1 LMLLVRD
8 VMRRQVYGIAAN
20 DAIVDAAREMV
31 LRSVDSLLV
40 VDGDLLLGIVT
51 ERDVLR
57 AALPSVGELMQDESW
72 ADLRDLVGVA
82 SGHFGVP
89 VRMIMTI
96 HVVTTTPLTEAL
108 GQHDGAGLPTASG
121 GRAGDWGGPRNH
133 WPAGRPGSLG
143 PGGSGGRQPAKR
155 PHRRRELTPSANPQR
170 ADRTSVG
177 SGCGKCLAK
186 RWPTP

>member
-1 LMLLVRD
+1 MLLVSD

-57 AALPSVGELMQDESW
+57 AALPSTGELMQDESW
-72 ADLRDLVGVA
+72 AELRDLVGVA

-96 HVVTTTPLTEAL
+96 HVVTTTPETPLTQAL
-108 GQHDGAGLPTASG
+108 ASMMAKGFRRLPVIEPTTGVVLGTISQRDVLGALV
-121 GRAGDWGGPRNH
+121 
-133 WPAGRPGSLG
+133 L
-143 PGGSGGRQPAKR
+143 
-155 PHRRRELTPSANPQR
+155 
-170 ADRTSVG
+170 ADRAAASRQSARIVAA
-177 SGCGKCLAK
+177 S
-186 RWPTP
+186 

>member
-1 LMLLVRD
+1 MLLVRD

-72 ADLRDLVGVA
+72 TELRDLVGVA

-96 HVVTTTPLTEAL
+96 HVATTTPETPLTQAL
-108 GQHDGAGLPTASG
+108 ASMMAKGFRRLPVVEPETGVVLGTISQRDVLGALV
-121 GRAGDWGGPRNH
+121 
-133 WPAGRPGSLG
+133 L
-143 PGGSGGRQPAKR
+143 
-155 PHRRRELTPSANPQR
+155 
-170 ADRTSVG
+170 ADRAAASRQSARIVAA
-177 SGCGKCLAK
+177 S
-186 RWPTP
+186 

>member
-1 LMLLVRD
+1 MLLVRD

-72 ADLRDLVGVA
+72 AELRDLVGMA
-82 SGHFGVP
+82 SEHFGVP

-96 HVVTTTPLTEAL
+96 HVATTTPETPLTQAL
-108 GQHDGAGLPTASG
+108 ASMMAKGFRRLPVVEPDTGVVLGTISQRDVLGALV
-121 GRAGDWGGPRNH
+121 
-133 WPAGRPGSLG
+133 L
-143 PGGSGGRQPAKR
+143 
-155 PHRRRELTPSANPQR
+155 
-170 ADRTSVG
+170 ADRAAASRQSARIVA
-177 SGCGKCLAK
+177 S
-186 RWPTP
+186 

>member
-1 LMLLVRD
+1 VMSTQYAAPYSNRDKPWISGVGLMLLVRD

-72 ADLRDLVGVA
+72 TELRDLVGVA

-96 HVVTTTPLTEAL
+96 HVATTTPETPLTQAL
-108 GQHDGAGLPTASG
+108 ASMMAKGFRRLPVVEPETGVVLGTISQRDVLGALV
-121 GRAGDWGGPRNH
+121 
-133 WPAGRPGSLG
+133 L
-143 PGGSGGRQPAKR
+143 
-155 PHRRRELTPSANPQR
+155 
-170 ADRTSVG
+170 ADRAAASRQNARIVAA
-177 SGCGKCLAK
+177 S
-186 RWPTP
+186 

>member
-1 LMLLVRD
+1 MLLVRD

-72 ADLRDLVGVA
+72 AELRDLVGVA

-96 HVVTTTPLTEAL
+96 HVVTTTPETPLTQAL
-108 GQHDGAGLPTASG
+108 ASMMAKGFRRLPVVEPDTGVVLGTISQRDVLGALV
-121 GRAGDWGGPRNH
+121 
-133 WPAGRPGSLG
+133 L
-143 PGGSGGRQPAKR
+143 
-155 PHRRRELTPSANPQR
+155 
-170 ADRTSVG
+170 ADRAASSRQSARIVAA
-177 SGCGKCLAK
+177 S
-186 RWPTP
+186 

>member
-57 AALPSVGELMQDESW
+57 AALPSVGELMQEESW
-72 ADLRDLVGVA
+72 AELRDLAGVA
-82 SGHFGVP
+82 YEHFGVP
-89 VRMIMTI
+89 VRMIMTS
-96 HVVTTTPLTEAL
+96 HVVTTTPETPLTQAL
-108 GQHDGAGLPTASG
+108 GNMMAKGFRRLPVVEPETGVILGTISQRDVLGALV
-121 GRAGDWGGPRNH
+121 
-133 WPAGRPGSLG
+133 L
-143 PGGSGGRQPAKR
+143 
-155 PHRRRELTPSANPQR
+155 
-170 ADRTSVG
+170 ADRAAASQHRARIVAA
-177 SGCGKCLAK
+177 S
-186 RWPTP
+186 

>member
-1 LMLLVRD
+1 MLLVSD

-57 AALPSVGELMQDESW
+57 AALPSTGELMQDESW
-72 ADLRDLVGVA
+72 AELRDLVGVA

-96 HVVTTTPLTEAL
+96 HVVKTTPETPLTQAL
-108 GQHDGAGLPTASG
+108 ASMMAQGFRRLPVIELETGVVLGTISQRDVLGALV
-121 GRAGDWGGPRNH
+121 
-133 WPAGRPGSLG
+133 L
-143 PGGSGGRQPAKR
+143 
-155 PHRRRELTPSANPQR
+155 
-170 ADRTSVG
+170 ADRAAASRQSARIVAA
-177 SGCGKCLAK
+177 S
-186 RWPTP
+186 

>member
-1 LMLLVRD
+1 MLLVRD

-72 ADLRDLVGVA
+72 AELRDLVGVA

-96 HVVTTTPLTEAL
+96 HVVTTTPETPLTQAL
-108 GQHDGAGLPTASG
+108 ASMMAKGFRRLPVVEPETGVVLGTISQRDVLGALV
-121 GRAGDWGGPRNH
+121 
-133 WPAGRPGSLG
+133 L
-143 PGGSGGRQPAKR
+143 
-155 PHRRRELTPSANPQR
+155 
-170 ADRTSVG
+170 ADRAAASQHRARIVAA
-177 SGCGKCLAK
+177 S
-186 RWPTP
+186 